1 MHLSGLRT
9 TVIVGV
15 SISFAAS
22 ALLVAFG
29 VYFLAI
35 GSGVL
40 GIAMIAGALVS
51 LVGGIGVLRGFRPII
66 GKSQDESAEP

>member
-1 MHLSGLRT
+1 M
-9 TVIVGV
+9 VGV

-29 VYFLAI
+29 VYFLVT
-35 GSGVL
+35 GNWVL
-40 GIAMIAGALVS
+40 GIAMIAAAVLA

-66 GKSQDESAEP
+66 RKPHDEAAEP

>member
-1 MHLSGLRT
+1 MSGLRT

-22 ALLVAFG
+22 ALLMAFG
-29 VYFLAI
+29 VYFLAT
-35 GSGVL
+35 GNWVL
-40 GIAMIAGALVS
+40 GIAMIAAAVLA

-66 GKSQDESAEP
+66 GRPHDESAEP

>member
-1 MHLSGLRT
+1 MSGLRT

-29 VYFLAI
+29 VYFLAA
-35 GSGVL
+35 GPWVL
-40 GIAMIAGALVS
+40 GIAMIVGAVVTLA
-51 LVGGIGVLRGFRPII
+51 GGIGVLRGFRPII
-66 GKSQDESAEP
+66 GKARDESAKP

>member
-1 MHLSGLRT
+1 MSGLRT

-29 VYFLAI
+29 VYFLAA
-35 GSGVL
+35 GNWVL
-40 GIAMIAGALVS
+40 SIAMIAAAVLALI
-51 LVGGIGVLRGFRPII
+51 GGIGVLRGFRPII
-66 GKSQDESAEP
+66 GKARDESAEP